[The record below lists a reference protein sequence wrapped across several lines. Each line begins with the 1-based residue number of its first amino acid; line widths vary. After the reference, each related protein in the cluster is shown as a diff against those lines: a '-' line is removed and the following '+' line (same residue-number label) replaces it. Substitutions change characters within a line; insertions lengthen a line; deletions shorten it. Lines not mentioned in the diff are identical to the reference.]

1 MELSELRKVASE
13 LALKKL
19 RKGQGLPG
27 GVSSGSQRKDL
38 TESGSL
44 DSELL
49 GGGFAWLVLVTLRR

>member
-13 LALKKL
+13 LALKLLK
-19 RKGQGLPG
+19 KGRGLPG

-38 TESGSL
+38 TESGNL

-49 GGGFAWLVLVTLRR
+49 GGGIAWLVLVTLRR